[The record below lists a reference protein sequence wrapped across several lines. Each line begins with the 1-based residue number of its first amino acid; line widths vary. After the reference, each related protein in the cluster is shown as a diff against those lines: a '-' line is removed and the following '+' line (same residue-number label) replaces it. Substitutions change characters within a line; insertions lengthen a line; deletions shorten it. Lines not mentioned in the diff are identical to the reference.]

1 MDNLRL
7 LITDNSVLF
16 TKKGKVLLKETFST
30 DDEAF
35 KLINPIIDQNKKTQ
49 VECMLSGSRL
59 TAGTQTLHYSN
70 TVPFITNKK
79 MQDLLTEKAM
89 LSFLDE
95 YKDKQLEIVQNK
107 VLVNILNGYKVKEL
121 KKQKVTDI
129 SLSIFFAAIPKE
141 FKKQFKGQITFSS
154 FAYHLIESVYK
165 VTKKE
170 DFITCSVYEH
180 STDLSIRK
188 NGGFFQTTTIP
199 IGTHHVLEHI
209 QKGLSLGI
217 NEATTA
223 LEGTP
228 TPNLESI
235 IQSFQVTMDSEM
247 GKALSKLSEG
257 ICLPTDVYL
266 LVAPTFQKAFENIFR
281 NECYHSTC
289 FTEKGFEVKSM
300 SSIIK
305 V

>member
-7 LITDNSVLF
+7 LITDNSILF

-30 DDEAF
+30 DEEAI
-35 KLINPIIDQNKKTQ
+35 KLINPILDQNKKTP
-49 VECMLSGSRL
+49 VECLLSGSRL
-59 TAGTQTLHYSN
+59 TTSTRTLHYSN
-70 TVPFITNKK
+70 PAPFIIDKK
-79 MQDLLTEKAM
+79 MQDLLIEKAS
-89 LSFLDE
+89 LSFLEE
-95 YKDKQLEIVQNK
+95 YKDKQLEIVQEK
-107 VLVNILNGYKVKEL
+107 VLVNILNGYAVKEL
-121 KKQKVTDI
+121 KKQKATDI
-129 SLSIFFAAIPKE
+129 SLSIFFAALPKE
-141 FKKQFKGQITFSS
+141 FKKHFKEDVTFSA

-165 VTKKE
+165 ATNKD

-188 NGGFFQTTTIP
+188 IGGFFQTITVP
-199 IGTHHVLEHI
+199 IGTHHVLEHV

-217 NEATTA
+217 EEATTA

-228 TPNLESI
+228 TPTIESA
-235 IQSFQVTMDSEM
+235 IQSFQITMDAEM
-247 GKALSKLSEG
+247 GKALSQLSEG

-305 V
+305 T